1 MKKIDQISLNEGV
14 KTTRRKEQIQTQ
26 KEQERLKGYEEL
38 TLLCQVGEIEM
49 ARRLAGR
56 NPHWGYTVNNG
67 YVQESG
73 YEQLVE
79 LCEVGEVELAQELT
93 EENPHWG
100 YIIVEGLVKKQEHK
114 EKKE

>member
-1 MKKIDQISLNEGV
+1 MEKIDQINLNESV
-14 KTTRRKEQIQTQ
+14 KTTTRKQQIQAKKEQD
-26 KEQERLKGYEEL
+26 KRKGYEEL

-49 ARRLAGR
+49 ARRLAER
-56 NPHWGYTVNNG
+56 NPHWGYTVNHSG
-67 YVQESG
+67 VQESR

-100 YIIVEGLVKKQEHK
+100 YIIVEGSVQ
-114 EKKE
+114 KKED